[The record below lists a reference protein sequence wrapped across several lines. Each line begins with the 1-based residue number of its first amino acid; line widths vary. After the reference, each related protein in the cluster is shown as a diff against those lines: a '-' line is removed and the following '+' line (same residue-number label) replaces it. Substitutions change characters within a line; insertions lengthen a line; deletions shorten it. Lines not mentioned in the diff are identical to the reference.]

1 MPDLDAIAQLVFFVL
16 IVIGW
21 VVKAIV
27 EAKQAKQRRSAPPP
41 LPDEESLEE
50 SPASRD
56 RTVRPR
62 PRPTSPVPPRRP
74 HATLADRARL
84 RHLDVSVGEHN
95 LDSTT
100 GHAPGRLLHSSAAA
114 IAQGVTSRRVQRTS
128 VLKRLSGGADV
139 APGRDLTRAGV
150 IWSEILGPCRAQK
163 GPHRSPA
170 ATRRRPC

>member
-27 EAKQAKQRRSAPPP
+27 EAKQAKQRRSAPTPEP
-41 LPDEESLEE
+41 IDETVEA
-50 SPASRD
+50 PQD
-56 RTVRPR
+56 RVVRPR
-62 PRPTSPVPPRRP
+62 PHPTPPPRAPRRGR
-74 HATLADRARL
+74 LADRARL
-84 RHLDVSVGEHN
+84 RHLDVSVGGHD

-114 IAQGVTSRRVQRTS
+114 IAQGVTSRREQRTS